1 MGRNDQK
8 PENTKAE
15 HKQPLATRI
24 ASLQER
30 ARPRGS
36 EQTFTSAELK
46 AFMDDQWGE
55 GKYENR

>member
-8 PENTKAE
+8 PEYTNAE
-15 HKQPLATRI
+15 NEQPLAKRI

-30 ARPRGS
+30 AKPRSS
-36 EQTFTSAELK
+36 EQTLTSAELK

-55 GKYENR
+55 GKDEER

>member
-8 PENTKAE
+8 PENTNAE
-15 HKQPLATRI
+15 HEQPLATRI

-30 ARPRGS
+30 ARLRGS
-36 EQTFTSAELK
+36 EQALTSAELK

-55 GKYENR
+55 GEDEDR